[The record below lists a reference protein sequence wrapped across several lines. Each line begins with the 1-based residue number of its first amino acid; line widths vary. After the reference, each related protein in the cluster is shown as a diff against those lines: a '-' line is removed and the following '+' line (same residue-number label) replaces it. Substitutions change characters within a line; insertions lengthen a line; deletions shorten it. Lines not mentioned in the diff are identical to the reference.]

1 LHFTPCGQRVTT
13 GRRVQVPSGDFWMH
27 GRAPDASH
35 ILPFAGGAS
44 GGVAT
49 TGGGDELV
57 GFTA

>member
-1 LHFTPCGQRVTT
+1 
-13 GRRVQVPSGDFWMH
+13 VPSGDFWMH